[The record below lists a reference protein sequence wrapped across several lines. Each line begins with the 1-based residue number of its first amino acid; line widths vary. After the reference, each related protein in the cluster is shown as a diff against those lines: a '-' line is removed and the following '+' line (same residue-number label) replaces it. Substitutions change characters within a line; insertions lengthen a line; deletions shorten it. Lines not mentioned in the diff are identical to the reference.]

1 MAGISQE
8 KGWRD
13 KVAIIADGLLFRQPE
28 KRGGGNKNRQPE
40 TFQAACI
47 AAGGLLGR
55 HGARQA
61 VPHPRPQSAGQNKSS
76 LKAESGFSGC
86 FVPHQNL

>member
-13 KVAIIADGLLFRQPE
+13 KAAIIADGLLFRQPE

-40 TFQAACI
+40 TFQAAY
-47 AAGGLLGR
+47 AACG
-55 HGARQA
+55 
-61 VPHPRPQSAGQNKSS
+61 PRLQPAG
-76 LKAESGFSGC
+76 
-86 FVPHQNL
+86 

>member
-40 TFQAACI
+40 TFQAACAVRGQSSVGRVPAAP
-47 AAGGLLGR
+47 AAGGTKK
-55 HGARQA
+55 QA
-61 VPHPRPQSAGQNKSS
+61 A
-76 LKAESGFSGC
+76 
-86 FVPHQNL
+86 